1 MILYWIS
8 TFVPR
13 SISRIA
19 AAGIVV
25 GLLLALPQEGKADR
39 IDLAGLLEE
48 MIDRSRI
55 AEFPEPAFVCRQASS
70 YNRHSVTPD
79 RPDWFTGGDFDQFY
93 GCDLVD
99 GHKEWIM
106 LDVAGPGIVTR
117 WWQTQYRGK
126 GTIRIYLDRAE
137 EPIFQGTGDQLVAG
151 DSITGPPLAANRGGG
166 RNLYLP
172 IPFREHCK
180 VTFES
185 SNPNAD
191 FTKKTPRFTNES
203 LFYIINY
210 LQYADGVDLKSL
222 TKSDLEANRELIA
235 KVGQTLLQPQKHRL
249 ACKRKVV
256 GGSQTLKPG
265 QTFVRKVNGRGA
277 IAAMRLKINAR
288 DISQAMRSTVI
299 TTAFDGKQTVWAPV
313 GEFFGAGLG
322 INPYKS
328 WWSMVDKDGWMTCW
342 WPMPFKSSAEISIV
356 NHAATEP
363 VEVELD
369 DVCIADWQWTDRTM
383 YFHTAWRGRN
393 QIEFVGGDLEN
404 MELWNYI
411 TIEGKGVYVGDS
423 LSLYN
428 RPRIDWGNE
437 GWIGPWW
444 GEGDEQIWVDGES
457 FPSHFGTGSEDYFGY
472 AFNHTSPFE
481 APFHA
486 QPIAKGNWG
495 IGHTTNV
502 RGRVHD
508 RIPFK
513 RLFKFDMEL
522 FHWQPKRKIDYATTT
537 HWYAFEDAASNGL
550 SPVAVIREKVGISP
564 ADTGQTSGE
573 RVRRKVG
580 EIAAEQAKK

>member
-1 MILYWIS
+1 M
-8 TFVPR
+8 VAA
-13 SISRIA
+13 SIVLVAFSFPLQTSN
-19 AAGIVV
+19 AG
-25 GLLLALPQEGKADR
+25 Q

-48 MIDRSRI
+48 IIDRSRI
-55 AEFPEPAFVCRQASS
+55 AEFPEPTFVCRQASS

-99 GHKEWIM
+99 GRKEWSM
-106 LDVAGPGIVTR
+106 LNVAGPGVVTR
-117 WWQTQYRGK
+117 WWQTQYRSA

-137 EPIFQGTGDQLVAG
+137 KPIFQGTGDELVAG
-151 DSITGPPLAANRGGG
+151 EAITGPPLAANRGGG

-180 VTFES
+180 ITFES
-185 SNPNAD
+185 PNPNAD
-191 FTKKTPRFTNES
+191 FTRKTPRFTNES

-210 LQYADGVDLKSL
+210 LQYAKGVDVKSL
-222 TKSDLEANRELIA
+222 TRSDLESSRQLIA
-235 KVGQTLLQPQKHRL
+235 RIGQVLLQPEQHQL
-249 ACKRKVV
+249 GFKREVA
-256 GGSQTLKPG
+256 GGSQTLNPG
-265 QTFVRKVNGRGA
+265 QTFTRKVNGQGA
-277 IAAMRLKINAR
+277 IGAVRVKISAE
-288 DISQAMRSTVI
+288 DIVHAMRSTVI
-299 TTAFDGKQTVWAPV
+299 TATFDGKQTVWAPV
-313 GEFFGAGLG
+313 GEFFGSGLG
-322 INPYKS
+322 VNPYKS
-328 WWSMVDKDGWMTCW
+328 WWSMVDKEGWMSCF
-342 WPMPFKSSAEISIV
+342 WPMPFRESAELSII
-356 NHAATEP
+356 NHSPTEP
-363 VEVELD
+363 VELAFD
-369 DVCIADWQWTDRTM
+369 DLPINDWKWTDRTM
-383 YFHTAWRGRN
+383 YFHTTWRGEN
-393 QIEFVGGDLEN
+393 QIEFVGADLEK

-428 RPRIDWGNE
+428 RPRIDWGDE
-437 GWIGPWW
+437 RWIGPWW

-472 AFNHTSPFE
+472 AFNHTNPFE

-513 RLFKFDMEL
+513 RRFKFDMEL

-537 HWYAFEDAASNGL
+537 HWYSFGGAASNGL
-550 SPVAVIREKVGISP
+550 KTVAVIREKVGASLTE
-564 ADTGQTSGE
+564 TGDQVKESD
-573 RVRRKVG
+573 K
-580 EIAAEQAKK
+580 